1 MVSIFDWQDA
11 IVFPRYMQAG
21 YPIFCEHDSSKPQ
34 SLTIPSLPDEFDKMS
49 VDEQGRALS
58 IFRLEEANIYYTA
71 ATGVHNEHHMDTLKL
86 AYLGMQQ
93 YLLKQTGYPW
103 DADVINLRAALVG
116 ITTPSVWS
124 RMSSAPCPVEFND
137 QEREATMAESQ
148 EWNESEQLL
157 ARVGEHPG
165 IDLEGG
171 AEPENFE
178 RALEGNRQ
186 FHEEM
191 VR

>member
-1 MVSIFDWQDA
+1 
-11 IVFPRYMQAG
+11 
-21 YPIFCEHDSSKPQ
+21 
-34 SLTIPSLPDEFDKMS
+34 
-49 VDEQGRALS
+49 
-58 IFRLEEANIYYTA
+58 
-71 ATGVHNEHHMDTLKL
+71 
-86 AYLGMQQ
+86 
-93 YLLKQTGYPW
+93 
-103 DADVINLRAALVG
+103 
-116 ITTPSVWS
+116 
-124 RMSSAPCPVEFND
+124 MSSAPCPVEFND